1 MLCAARF
8 LGPKRD
14 VTQHLDRIVQDMRG
28 TQIVFLDG
36 NDSVQYKEGEMTSYD
51 TLIAQGRSSQ
61 LSDSD
66 LSSEQ
71 LRIQPGDTL
80 NLQFTSGKRQSA
92 SLRFERFEAE
102 RFRYHGCSK
111 SGDAFARVSPS

>member
-8 LGPKRD
+8 LGPKR
-14 VTQHLDRIVQDMRG
+14 VAKQHLDRIVQDVRC
-28 TQIVFLDG
+28 TQIVLLDG
-36 NDSVQYKEGEMTSYD
+36 NDSVQHKESGMTSYD
-51 TLIAQGRSSQ
+51 TMLAQGRSSQ
-61 LSDSD
+61 LSDSN
-66 LSSEQ
+66 LSSSQ
-71 LRIQPGDTL
+71 LRIQPSDTL